1 MPSLHASFK
10 EHKLFFKHAWWNLY
24 PFQKKILIFFKYFNI
39 DKSSNKKTSE
49 NIEVLHDI
57 INTLDLK

>member
-10 EHKLFFKHAWWNLY
+10 EHKLFFKHVWWNLY
-24 PFQKKILIFFKYFNI
+24 PFQKKILIFLSQKL
-39 DKSSNKKTSE
+39 DKSSNKKTIE
-49 NIEVLHDI
+49 NTEVLHDI